1 MEPKPPRDETLVV
14 ELTPRVAVGETVK
27 PRPVVVE

>member
-14 ELTPRVAVGETVK
+14 VLTPRVLVGDTA
-27 PRPVVVE
+27 RLLPVVVE